1 MLKYFKS
8 ITYAL
13 LALFMLAG
21 CTYKINPQSIST
33 EILPKSS
40 INITN
45 FMASKTYS
53 TYDSK
58 SEKITM
64 YHFKNVDG
72 ALKVSDVISYIP
84 FDFYNE
90 LYREFTDV
98 PMTLRSL
105 THGQESTLESAL
117 EAEAARNHYTRL
129 FKNKDE
135 FIIGNNFAFE
145 IQTAIRRYK
154 ERMQRYEREDDRDR
168 IRQLR

>member
-1 MLKYFKS
+1 MLKYFKFLS
-8 ITYAL
+8 YVL

-21 CTYKINPQSIST
+21 CSHKINPQSINT
-33 EILPKSS
+33 NILLKDAIS
-40 INITN
+40 IPD

-53 TYDSK
+53 TYDSQ

-64 YHFKNVDG
+64 YHFKKIDG
-72 ALKVSDVISYIP
+72 ALQVSEVISYIP
-84 FDFYNE
+84 FDFYHE

-129 FKNKDE
+129 FKDKDE

-168 IRQLR
+168 IRQL